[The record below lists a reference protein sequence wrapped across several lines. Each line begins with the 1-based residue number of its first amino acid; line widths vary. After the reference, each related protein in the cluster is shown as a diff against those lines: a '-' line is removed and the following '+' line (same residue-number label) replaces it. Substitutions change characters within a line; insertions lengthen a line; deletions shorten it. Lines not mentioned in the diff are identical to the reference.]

1 MSYYLILM
9 EISWLESSSSKVFYL
24 IREILIV
31 EKVSVL
37 AITKN
42 GVNIGLKL
50 KEYFPNWEIF
60 APSKFSNENK
70 GIVWYSESTSEKIV
84 ELFKNNNALICL
96 FSLGAVI
103 RLIAPYLKDK
113 KTDPAVIVIDDKTS
127 FVISVLSGHLG
138 GANELTQTIA
148 QKLGAVPVITTA
160 ADVNKTIAVD
170 LLGREF
176 GWKIDDDSTV
186 TKISA
191 HMVNEENIGI
201 YQEAGKMNWRKELPK
216 NVKIYHSLEE
226 MKNSDS
232 KGYLIIS
239 DRILEGDFL
248 KNSVVYRPPSL
259 VVGIG
264 LHWDTSK
271 ETIREGLD
279 FCLQKFKLSEKSIAK
294 LVSIKKPE
302 DVKGLVDIG
311 KEMRIT
317 VEYVDR
323 EDLAGISAPNPSDTV
338 KAFEGTSSVSE
349 AAAIKVSGGKLVVE
363 KQKFPPNLTIA
374 IARIL
379 D

>member
-1 MSYYLILM
+1 
-9 EISWLESSSSKVFYL
+9 
-24 IREILIV
+24 V
-31 EKVSVL
+31 EKISVL

-42 GVNIGLKL
+42 GINIGLKL
-50 KEYFPNWEIF
+50 KEYFPNWDIL
-60 APSKFSNENK
+60 APSKFSDNNK
-70 GIVWYSESTSEKIV
+70 KITWYLESTSEKIV
-84 ELFKNNNALICL
+84 ELFKNSNALICL

-103 RLIAPYLKDK
+103 RLIAPHLKDK
-113 KTDPAVIVIDDKTS
+113 KIDPAVIVIDDQAS

-138 GANELTQTIA
+138 GANELTQIIA
-148 QKLGAVPVITTA
+148 QKLNAIPIITTA

-170 LLGREF
+170 LVGKEF

-186 TKISA
+186 TKVSA
-191 HMVNEENIGI
+191 YMVNEEKIGI
-201 YQEAGKMNWRKELPK
+201 YQEVGKTNWWKELPK
-216 NVKIYHSLEE
+216 NVKIYHNLEE

-239 DRILEGDFL
+239 DKILDGDFL

-264 LHWDTSK
+264 LHLDTSK
-271 ETIREGLD
+271 EKIKEELD
-279 FCLQKFKLSEKSIAK
+279 SCLQKFKLSEKSIAK
-294 LVSIKKPE
+294 LVSIKKLE

-311 KEMRIT
+311 KEMGIV

-323 EDLAGISAPNPSDTV
+323 EELAEISAPNPSDTV
-338 KAFEGTSSVSE
+338 KTFEGTSSVSE
-349 AAAIKVSGGKLVVE
+349 AAAIKVSRGKLIVE

>member
-1 MSYYLILM
+1 M
-9 EISWLESSSSKVFYL
+9 EKI
-24 IREILIV
+24 
-31 EKVSVL
+31 SVL

-42 GVNIGLKL
+42 GVSMGLRL
-50 KEYFPNWEIF
+50 KEFFPTWEIF
-60 APSKFSNENK
+60 APSKFSNGNK
-70 GIVWYSESTSEKIV
+70 EIVWYSDTTSEKIV

-103 RLIAPYLKDK
+103 RLIAPHLKDK

-138 GANELTQTIA
+138 GANELTQIIA
-148 QKLGAVPVITTA
+148 QKLDAIPVITTA

-170 LLGREF
+170 LVGREF

-201 YQEAGKMNWRKELPK
+201 YQEAGKINWWKELPK

-226 MKNSDS
+226 MKNSGS
-232 KGYLIIS
+232 MGYLIIS

-271 ETIREGLD
+271 EIIKEGLD

-311 KEMRIT
+311 KEMGIT
-317 VEYVDR
+317 VEYVNR
-323 EDLAGISAPNPSDTV
+323 EDLAEISAPNPSDMV

-349 AAAIKVSGGKLVVE
+349 AAAIKVSGGELIVE
-363 KQKFPPNLTIA
+363 KQKFPPNLTIS